1 MRPRTIRGQLARILV
16 VSLVLVLGL
25 LGVTVAREVKAF
37 RESGDTVHAV
47 SLALAVQDL
56 VQEAQRERGLSNG
69 LLGGDTRL
77 VQTVADQRVE
87 TDRAMRAL
95 EAAAATGNAPGAAQV
110 RSALGQFD
118 ALDATRTQIDAHRT
132 SRQAAFQFYTDG
144 IAALNRLTL
153 GLDQAR
159 DAEVRHGLEALYALG
174 EAKEQTAKERGFLN
188 GVFAADE
195 FRNGEYVEFL
205 DIRAA
210 KMAGLTAFARDAT
223 AAQQARL
230 DAALR
235 SENAVRASESERIA
249 IASST
254 GPLVRSVDPSTWW
267 AQMTAVID
275 EQRKVQQAVG
285 DDVQRRAEALR
296 REAFLTLGGFLL
308 AALIAIAAE
317 MALVFASVRAIVRP
331 LAALAAEADDV
342 ANHRL
347 PEVIAAWQAS
357 DDAQPDPPAPVRT
370 PRGASVEIAAV
381 AGALD
386 GVQTTAFELA
396 SAQALVRRNT
406 TESMANLA
414 RRNQNLVR
422 RQLGLISEFE
432 REELDPK
439 ALSNLFELDH
449 LATRMR
455 RNAESLLVLVG
466 SASPRRWA
474 EPIALTD
481 VIRAGLSEV
490 DDYRRVV
497 LRRVDDIAITGAV
510 VSDLAHM
517 LAELIENG
525 LAFSPPDMEVEIY
538 GRKLPAGY
546 LLAVVDH
553 GVGMPVEQLDEANAR
568 LRGETDFVVAPTRYL
583 GHYVVGR
590 LARRLG
596 IDVELNVSPVSGI
609 VARLLLPVGIIAG
622 EKDRRAPAAGQRG
635 EAAAGPAGAV
645 PGAYGP
651 SDSAAA
657 TLVGSPAVSLAN
669 ENARRAPAAG
679 NRGEAAAVPAGAQGH
694 VESAVGFAGAMGGSL
709 ADEAVSASAVLGTP
723 RHGAPVDGA
732 PVNGASVDGPWVNTA
747 QVNSAGANGA
757 QGDGAWVNA
766 ARGDGAGANGAQGDG
781 APVDGARSNGAQ
793 VDGAWVNAARGD
805 GAGANGA
812 QGDGAPVDGAR
823 SNGAQV
829 DGARANGARGDG
841 TSTPGAPTHDV
852 RMTGGSE
859 PGGVGPRQSRSG
871 PAHSRPGFASS
882 TSVPAPFAHFH
893 STPDDSGDGAG
904 STGAGIEGAVP
915 RGDRAASEGDPTG
928 DWAASGGIP
937 TGDRA
942 ASGANGSLR
951 GLLRANGTGSDGAS
965 ESPTGLPAANGS
977 LTGLPRVNGTGSNGV
992 NGFLT
997 GLSAVNGSG
1006 SDRSTDAVPATEGPQ
1021 FAVPSAAGSSLW
1033 QIPETAT
1040 AATESDSAPH
1050 GVQRTKN
1057 GLVKRNKRAR
1067 TAANG
1072 SDSAPRTLTPAPP
1085 SAPVVERTP
1094 AEIRSMLSSFR
1105 AGHERGAPSAPP
1117 PETSENAGASENI
1130 PRATDLAQSSVS
1142 PTIAEEIR

>member
-77 VQTVADQRVE
+77 VQTVADQRVA

-95 EAAAATGNAPGAAQV
+95 EAAAAGNAPGVAQV

-118 ALDATRTQIDAHRT
+118 ALDATRAQIDAHRT

-144 IAALNRLTL
+144 ISALNRLTL

-159 DAEVRHGLEALYALG
+159 DAEVRHGLAALYALG

-235 SENAVRASESERIA
+235 SENAIRAGESERIA

-308 AALIAIAAE
+308 AALIAITAE

-357 DDAQPDPPAPVRT
+357 DDAQPDPPAPVRP

-622 EKDRRAPAAGQRG
+622 EKDRRTPAAGQRG
-635 EAAAGPAGAV
+635 EAAAGPAVAV
-645 PGAYGP
+645 PGAHGP

-679 NRGEAAAVPAGAQGH
+679 NRGEAASVPDGAQGH
-694 VESAVGFAGAMGGSL
+694 VESAVGFAGASGGPL
-709 ADEAVSASAVLGTP
+709 ADEGVSASAVLGTP

-732 PVNGASVDGPWVNTA
+732 PVNGAPVNGAAVDGTWVTP
-747 QVNSAGANGA
+747 
-757 QGDGAWVNA
+757 
-766 ARGDGAGANGAQGDG
+766 ARGDGAGADSAPGDG
-781 APVDGARSNGAQ
+781 TPVDGI
-793 VDGAWVNAARGD
+793 WVTPARGD
-805 GAGANGA
+805 GAWGNGA
-812 QGDGAPVDGAR
+812 RVDGAK
-823 SNGAQV
+823 
-829 DGARANGARGDG
+829 ANGVQGDG

-852 RMTGGSE
+852 RMTGRSE

-893 STPDDSGDGAG
+893 STPDDYGDGVG
-904 STGAGIEGAVP
+904 STGAGVEGAVP
-915 RGDRAASEGDPTG
+915 RDDRASEVDPTG

-937 TGDRA
+937 TGDWA
-942 ASGANGSLR
+942 ASGANGSLT
-951 GLLRANGTGSDGAS
+951 GLLRADGTGSDGAG
-965 ESPTGLPAANGS
+965 ESLTGLPAANGS
-977 LTGLPRVNGTGSNGV
+977 LTGPPRVNGTGSNGAR
-992 NGFLT
+992 T

-1006 SDRSTDAVPATEGPQ
+1006 SDRSTDAVPASEGPQ
-1021 FAVPSAAGSSLW
+1021 PAVPIAAGSSLW

-1040 AATESDSAPH
+1040 AATESGT

-1072 SDSAPRTLTPAPP
+1072 SDSAPRALTPAPP

-1105 AGHERGAPSAPP
+1105 AGHERGAPSAPT
-1117 PETSENAGASENI
+1117 PETSQNAGASENI
-1130 PRATDLAQSSVS
+1130 SRATDLAQSSVS